1 MRLYNVMAE
10 TFERIMVQRLMVQR
24 DGMFFLSGSSIDL
37 PKVAKQRNFFSHQVI
52 ENA

>member
-10 TFERIMVQRLMVQR
+10 RFERIMVQR